1 MGKIELPVLELRP
14 YQAEAWDYL
23 MAHDTKK
30 SFMLWHRRAGKDLFA
45 LQYTV
50 AKALERTG
58 NYWYLLPQQNQVRR
72 AIWEG
77 ITSKGIKYLDLIPPQ
92 IVYKRNNSE
101 MKLILRNP
109 ARPQEAGSIISFL
122 GGDNYDALAGSGIA
136 GAVVSELALQKP
148 NLYDLILEPMLKETD
163 GWVMFNTTP
172 RGENHAK
179 EMWDFLERNPKYFT
193 SKKTIE
199 DTGVV
204 NPADLEEERER
215 GKPEEIIQQEYYV
228 SFAGAI
234 YGAYYA
240 DILAKFH
247 ENFGL
252 VPYNSSHLVHTMWDL
267 GVSDSMAIWFV
278 QFIDGYVNVIDY
290 YENHTYS
297 LGHYAQVVL
306 DKPYNYAGHHL
317 PHDGVQRQLTPT
329 EKALSIQNQLIQL
342 GLKNVDVTPRT
353 NDVYADIQSVRG
365 ILSRCRFDMAHC
377 KDGVMALKQY
387 RREYDENRK
396 CFKSTPYHD
405 WTSHGADAFRLV
417 PIIERKIKGVT
428 ITKKAKEWN
437 GRF

>member
-1 MGKIELPVLELRP
+1 MILNLPTLELRP

-23 MAHDTKK
+23 FEHDVKK

-45 LQYTV
+45 LQYLV
-50 AKALERTG
+50 AKAIERVG

-77 ITSKGIKYLDLIPPQ
+77 ITSKGVKYLSMIPNELI
-92 IVYKRNNSE
+92 YKVNNSE
-101 MKLILRNP
+101 MKIILRNP
-109 ARPQEAGSIISFL
+109 SNPDEPGSIISFL
-122 GGDNYDALAGSGIA
+122 GGDNYDALAGAGIC
-136 GAVVSELALQKP
+136 GCVVSELALQKP

-179 EMWDFLERNPKYFT
+179 DMYDFLSSNPKYYT

-204 NPADLEEERER
+204 DPKDLDEERAR

-240 DILAKFH
+240 DILNKF
-247 ENFGL
+247 EQNQGL
-252 VPYNSSHLVHTMWDL
+252 VPYDAGHLVHTCWDL

-278 QFIDGYVNVIDY
+278 QFINGNIHVIDY
-290 YENHTYS
+290 YENHTFG
-297 LGHYAQVVL
+297 LGHYASVVQS
-306 DKPYNYAGHHL
+306 KPYEYASHNL
-317 PHDGVQRQLTPT
+317 PHDGTHHQLTPT
-329 EKALSIQNQLIQL
+329 EKAMSIQNQLMQL
-342 GLKNVDVTPRT
+342 GLKNVNIIPRT
-353 NDVYADIQSVRG
+353 NDVYADIQAVRS
-365 ILSRCRFDMAHC
+365 ILPKCMFDVKCRE
-377 KDGVMALKQY
+377 GLMALKEY

-396 CFKSTPYHD
+396 CFKDTPLHD
-405 WTSHGADAFRLV
+405 WTSHGADAFRIV
-417 PIIERKIKGVT
+417 PIIFNKAQGLKVKIRG
-428 ITKKAKEWN
+428 KEWN
-437 GRF
+437 QRF